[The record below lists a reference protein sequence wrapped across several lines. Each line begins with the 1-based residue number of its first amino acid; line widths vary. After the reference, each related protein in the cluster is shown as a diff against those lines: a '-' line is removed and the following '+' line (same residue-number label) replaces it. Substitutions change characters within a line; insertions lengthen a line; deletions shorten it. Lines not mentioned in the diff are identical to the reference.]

1 MNAPA
6 APTHTGSQALLPL
19 QFPLWGSRLIEA
31 SAGTGKTWTIAA
43 LYLRLVLGHGAAN
56 GFARPLMPP
65 DILVMTF
72 TRAATR
78 ELSDRIRARLI
89 EAVQCFR
96 GEAEPH
102 ENDTFLRDLRDAYAP
117 GAERDTAAWRLDMAA
132 QCMDD
137 AAIHTIDAWCQRMLR
152 EHAFDSGNLFDETLE
167 ADESQRQTEAAQD
180 YWRQQC
186 YPLPGEA
193 LDVALD
199 VWPDVHALVQDMQS
213 LLRESVPAAA
223 GEGSLA
229 ECIAQT
235 QAQRTQ
241 TLLALATGWEAKA
254 ERMLRWI
261 EGQLDAHG
269 ALWDKRK
276 LQARYYTSWFASIT
290 AWAQDPLNQ
299 PLELTDSARKRLCP
313 EGMAEAFK
321 GSTMDLLLPTEFGEL
336 EQLLQAL
343 EALPSISVALRL
355 HAAVHVQQRLR
366 WLKRQSGTFG
376 FADMLQRLDVALA
389 GDNGPALRASILAQ
403 YPVALID
410 EFQDTSPLQYRLF
423 DQIYRTADN
432 AADSALL
439 LIGDPKQSI
448 YGFRGADIYSYLQA
462 RQATEGRHY
471 VLDTNFRSTQA
482 LVDAVNQW
490 FVQAEARPGEGAF
503 MFRAGAHSPLPF
515 EPVRA
520 NGRKEVLV
528 HGSQPV
534 PALTVAWDGSSDE
547 PLSNDDIRR
556 RGAEFCAS
564 QIVQWLMDART
575 GFAEEG
581 KPLQRLRPADM
592 AVLVRTGKEAT
603 AVRRALAKRNVAS
616 VYLSDQDSVF
626 ASPEAQ
632 GLLLWL
638 RAVATPLDGLAVRAG
653 LATPMMGLSFEE
665 LAWLASDDEAFDAR
679 SEQLK
684 ELHSLWLRLGVLA
697 MLRQTLYRFGLPVRW
712 LQDMG
717 GERRL
722 TNYLH
727 LAELL
732 QSASAQLEGEQAL
745 IRWLATQIET
755 PGAAGDAQIVRLESD
770 ADLVKVVTVHKSKG
784 LEYPV
789 VFLPF
794 GGSFRPVDGK
804 AAYLSLPTEVDGAPA
819 RSLVLEYDSTQLAQ
833 ADKERLREDLR
844 LLYVALTRP
853 RHALWMGLAPMK
865 RGNSK
870 NCANEQGAAGYL
882 LAGEASQSVAGWRA
896 SIQSLGEHGSQIAVV
911 DLPAELPVP
920 TRYVPAQELPALAG
934 APVYAAQFDRRW
946 GIGSFSSLTRAMAAP
961 SLPVRPVAVQNPAE
975 DERVLLAPEADEPA
989 LDLSALTALPLA
1001 AGARSDVAVW
1011 HRFMRGPVVGNF
1023 LHDQLEWLASED
1035 FALHAEEEPEV
1046 SEPLAARLLRRCER
1060 AGRKDQ
1066 AADALQWLRAVVH
1079 QPLAPMGVSLA
1090 QLGHSG
1096 AMLPEMEFWLPAQR
1110 LSAQRI
1116 DAICRAHILP
1126 GLARPTLPERELH
1139 GMLMGFADLV
1149 FMQGGRYWV
1158 LDYKTNYLGNGAAA
1172 YTPQALE
1179 QAMLEHR
1186 YDVQAALYLLALHR
1200 LLKSRLGAA
1209 YAPEQQLGGAL
1220 YLFMRGLDGESA
1232 GMHQVPPSRALL
1244 EALEELLSDGTPAE
1258 MEVTP

>member
-1 MNAPA
+1 MSAPQSSG
-6 APTHTGSQALLPL
+6 HVLQPL
-19 QFPLWGSRLIEA
+19 HFPLWGSRLIEA

-43 LYLRLVLGHGAAN
+43 LYLRLVLGHGEGE
-56 GFARPLMPP
+56 GFVRPLMPP

-96 GEAEPH
+96 GEAEPAAH
-102 ENDTFLRDLRDAYAP
+102 DSFLRDLRDAYPEGKA
-117 GAERDTAAWRLDMAA
+117 RDTAAWRLDMAA

-152 EHAFDSGNLFDETLE
+152 EHAFDSGNLFDEALE

-186 YPLPGEA
+186 YPLSGEVLEAA
-193 LDVALD
+193 LN
-199 VWPDVHALVQDMQS
+199 VWPDVHGLVKDMQA
-213 LLRESVPAAA
+213 LLRETVPAAA
-223 GEGSLA
+223 GAGSLA
-229 ECIAQT
+229 DCIAQT
-235 QAQRTQ
+235 QAVRTQ
-241 TLLALATGWEAKA
+241 TLQGLADGWVGKA
-254 ERMLRWI
+254 ERLLHWVEAEMDGR
-261 EGQLDAHG
+261 G

-276 LQARYYTSWFASIT
+276 LQARYYTDWFARIT
-290 AWAQDPLNQ
+290 AWTQDPLNQ
-299 PLELTDSARKRLCP
+299 PLELSDSARKRLCP

-321 GSTMDLLLPTEFGEL
+321 GSTMDLLLPTEFAEL
-336 EQLLQAL
+336 AQLLHAL
-343 EALPSISVALRL
+343 DALPATSVALRL
-355 HAAVHVQQRLR
+355 HAAVHVQQRLL
-366 WLKRQSGTFG
+366 WLKRQAGTFG
-376 FADMLQRLDVALA
+376 FADMLQRLDAALA

-423 DQIYRTADN
+423 AQIYQTADN
-432 AADSALL
+432 SLESALL

-462 RQATEGRHY
+462 RAATEGRHY

-490 FVQAEARPGEGAF
+490 FVQAEARDGEGAF
-503 MFRAGAHSPLPF
+503 MFRAGQSNPLPF
-515 EPVRA
+515 EPVNA
-520 NGRKEVLV
+520 NGRKERLMQ
-528 HGSQPV
+528 GSQPMA
-534 PALTVAWDGSSDE
+534 ALTVAWDEGADE
-547 PLSNDDIRR
+547 PRAALSNDDIRR

-564 QIVQWLMDART
+564 QIVQWLMDEGT
-575 GFAEEG
+575 GFAEDG
-581 KPLQRLRPADM
+581 KPLQPMRPADI
-592 AVLVRTGKEAT
+592 AVLVRTGKEAA
-603 AVRRALAKRNVAS
+603 AVRRALARRNVAS

-626 ASPEAQ
+626 ASDEAQ
-632 GLLLWL
+632 DLLLWL
-638 RAVATPLDGLAVRAG
+638 RAVATPLDGLAARAG
-653 LATPMMGLSFEE
+653 LATPMMGLSFDE

-697 MLRQTLYRFGLPVRW
+697 MLRQTLYRFELPARW
-712 LQDMG
+712 LQGMG

-755 PGAAGDAQIVRLESD
+755 PGATGDAQIVRLESD

-789 VFLPF
+789 VCLPF

-804 AAYLSLPTEVDGAPA
+804 AAYLSLPVLVDGAPA
-819 RSLVLEYDSTQLAQ
+819 RELVLDYDSAQLAQ
-833 ADKERLREDLR
+833 ADTERLREDLR

-865 RGNSK
+865 LRSGK
-870 NCANEQGAAGYL
+870 NCANEKGAAGYL
-882 LAGEASQSVAGWRA
+882 LAGGASQSVAGWRA
-896 SIQSLGEHGSQIAVV
+896 SVQTLSDSCPHIAVV
-911 DLPAELPVP
+911 DLPADLPVP
-920 TRYVPAQELPALAG
+920 TRYVPAGALPELAD
-934 APVYAAQFDRRW
+934 APLYDAQFDRRW

-961 SLPVRPVAVQNPAE
+961 SLPVLPVAAQNPAE
-975 DERVLLAPEADEPA
+975 DERALQADSA
-989 LDLSALTALPLA
+989 GDGVLDLSAITAMPLT
-1001 AGARSDVAVW
+1001 AGARSDAAVW

-1023 LHDQLEWLASED
+1023 LHDQMEWLAGED
-1035 FALHAEEEPEV
+1035 FALQAEEDPEA

-1060 AGRKDQ
+1060 AGRKEQ
-1066 AADALQWLRAVVH
+1066 AADTLQWLRAAVH
-1079 QPLAPMGVSLA
+1079 QPLAPIGVSLA
-1090 QLGHSG
+1090 ELGQG
-1096 AMLPEMEFWLPAQR
+1096 DALLPEMEFWLPAQR

-1116 DAICRAHILP
+1116 DALCRQHILP
-1126 GLARPTLPERELH
+1126 GQPRPSLPERELH

-1149 FMQGGRYWV
+1149 FSHGGRYWV
-1158 LDYKTNYLGNGAAA
+1158 LDYKTNHLGNEGAA
-1172 YTPQALE
+1172 YTPDALAR
-1179 QAMLEHR
+1179 AMLEHR

-1200 LLKSRLGAA
+1200 LLQSRLGDGYDPAQ
-1209 YAPEQQLGGAL
+1209 ELGGAL
-1220 YLFMRGLDGESA
+1220 YFFMRGLDGDAA
-1232 GMHQVPPSRALL
+1232 GMHVLAPPLALL
-1244 EALEELLSDGTPAE
+1244 DGLNALLSDETLNPEE
-1258 MEVTP
+1258 MQP

>member
-1 MNAPA
+1 MSKHSS
-6 APTHTGSQALLPL
+6 TSQALQPL
-19 QFPLWGSRLIEA
+19 HFPLWGSRLIEA

-43 LYLRLVLGHGAAN
+43 LYLRLVLGHGADK
-56 GFARPLMPP
+56 GFSRPLMPP

-96 GEAEPH
+96 GEAEPASH
-102 ENDTFLRDLRDAYAP
+102 DSFLRDLRDAYAE
-117 GAERDTAAWRLDMAA
+117 GAERETAAWRLDMAA

-186 YPLPGEA
+186 YPLSGEV
-193 LDVALD
+193 LEVALG
-199 VWPDVHALVQDMQS
+199 VWPDVHALVKDMQS
-213 LLRESVPAAA
+213 LLRETVPADAA
-223 GEGSLA
+223 EGTLA
-229 ECIAQT
+229 ERIVQL
-235 QAQRTQ
+235 QAQRAQQLQ
-241 TLLALATGWEAKA
+241 TLADGWVQKA
-254 ERMLRWI
+254 ERLLHWI
-261 EGQLDAHG
+261 EGELDGRAS
-269 ALWDKRK
+269 LWDKRK
-276 LQARYYTSWFASIT
+276 LQARYYTGWFASIT
-290 AWAQDPLNQ
+290 AWAQDPLHQ
-299 PLELTDSARKRLCP
+299 PLELSESARKRLCP

-321 GSTMDLLLPTEFGEL
+321 GSTMDLLLPTEFAEL
-336 EQLLQAL
+336 ERLLQELA
-343 EALPSISVALRL
+343 ALPSIKVALRL
-355 HAAVHVQQRLR
+355 HAAVHVQQRLL
-366 WLKRQSGTFG
+366 WLKRQAGTFG
-376 FADMLQRLDVALA
+376 FADMLQRLDTALA

-432 AADSALL
+432 RADSALL

-462 RQATEGRHY
+462 RKATEGRHY

-490 FVQAEARPGEGAF
+490 FVQAEMRDGEGAF
-503 MFRAGAHSPLPF
+503 MFRAGQSNPLPF
-515 EPVRA
+515 EPVKA
-520 NGRKEVLV
+520 NGRKELLMQ
-528 HGSQPV
+528 GSQRMA
-534 PALTVAWDGSSDE
+534 ALTVAWDEGADE
-547 PLSNDDIRR
+547 PRAPLSGNDIRR

-564 QIVQWLMDART
+564 QIVQWLMGEGT

-581 KPLQRLRPADM
+581 KPLQRMRPADI
-592 AVLVRTGKEAT
+592 AVLVRTGKEAA

-626 ASPEAQ
+626 ASDEARD
-632 GLLLWL
+632 LLLWL
-638 RAVATPLDGLAVRAG
+638 RAVAAPLDGLAVRAG
-653 LATPMMGLSFEE
+653 LATQMMGLSFDE
-665 LAWLASDDEAFDAR
+665 LAYLASDDEAFDAR

-684 ELHSLWLRLGVLA
+684 ELHSIWLRLGVLA
-697 MLRQTLYRFGLPVRW
+697 MLRQTLYRFELPARW

-745 IRWLATQIET
+745 VRWLATQIET

-789 VFLPF
+789 VCLPF
-794 GGSFRPVDGK
+794 GGSFRAVDGK
-804 AAYLSLPTEVDGAPA
+804 AAYLSLPVQIDGAPA
-819 RSLVLEYDSTQLAQ
+819 RELVLDYDDAQLAQ

-870 NCANEQGAAGYL
+870 NCINEQGAAGYL
-882 LAGEASQSVAGWRA
+882 LAGGASQSIAGWRA
-896 SIQSLGEHGSQIAVV
+896 SIQTLSDACAQIAVV
-911 DLPAELPVP
+911 DLPADLPVP
-920 TRYVPAQELPALAG
+920 TRYVPAQQLPALAG

-961 SLPVRPVAVQNPAE
+961 SLPVRAVAAQNPAE
-975 DERVLLAPEADEPA
+975 DERVLEEPA
-989 LDLSALTALPLA
+989 GGEAAVDLTAITRLPMA
-1001 AGARSDVAVW
+1001 AGARSDAAVW

-1035 FALHAEEEPEV
+1035 FALQPEDDPEV

-1060 AGRKDQ
+1060 AGRQEQ
-1066 AADALQWLRAVVH
+1066 AQDALQWLRAVVH
-1079 QPLAPMGVSLA
+1079 QPLAPLGVSLA
-1090 QLGHSG
+1090 QLGKG
-1096 AMLPEMEFWLPAQR
+1096 DAMLPEMEFWLPAQR

-1116 DAICRAHILP
+1116 DALCRQHILP
-1126 GLARPTLPERELH
+1126 GQPRPALPERELH

-1149 FMQGGRYWV
+1149 FSHGGRYWV
-1158 LDYKTNYLGNGAAA
+1158 LDYKTNHLGHEAAA
-1172 YTPQALE
+1172 YTPQAL
-1179 QAMLEHR
+1179 QAAMLEHR

-1209 YAPEQQLGGAL
+1209 YWPEEKLGGAL
-1220 YLFMRGLDGESA
+1220 YYFLRGLDGDA
-1232 GMHQVPPSRALL
+1232 VGMHVLPPSLALL
-1244 EALEELLSDGTPAE
+1244 EGLEALLGESEEMTEETQP
-1258 MEVTP
+1258 